1 MMVGSFDRLRP
12 FSTAE
17 SSSPASSPKRT
28 RPSPTRKPPTS
39 STTSRNLVGLIP
51 TVSAADRQQEE
62 KKKEQLGMA
71 TYSIFAYNKAA
82 HYCSKSLFWIWTI
95 KNRMKKRTW
104 PYLRQTSCYQRR
116 WGFVCR
122 HRSPHQQHQVIWSK
136 RFAHRPCA
144 G

>member
-71 TYSIFAYNKAA
+71 AYSI
-82 HYCSKSLFWIWTI
+82 SLNYIKQLGLKDNLHLKLGLSMETLCPHEYDIPLVKGGHLEGPHVFGFLIHVFPCEIWT
-95 KNRMKKRTW
+95 
-104 PYLRQTSCYQRR
+104 QT
-116 WGFVCR
+116 
-122 HRSPHQQHQVIWSK
+122 
-136 RFAHRPCA
+136 
-144 G
+144 